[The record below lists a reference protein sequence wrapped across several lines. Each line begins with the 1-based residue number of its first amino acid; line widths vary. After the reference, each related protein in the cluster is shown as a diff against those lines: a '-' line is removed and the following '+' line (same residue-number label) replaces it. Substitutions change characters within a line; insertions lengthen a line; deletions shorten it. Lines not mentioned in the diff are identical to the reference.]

1 MSASKPTR
9 KRRDKLRGPEA
20 TRKRIGREIAD
31 VRRRKGYTQEAL
43 AALIGSSRRT
53 LSRVE
58 NGKPGVALD
67 VYTDISE
74 LIGPLQN
81 FRYEK
86 SPALPDLS
94 NAANWTPI
102 WTPTSAPGVD

>member
-1 MSASKPTR
+1 MSTPTPAR
-9 KRRDKLRGPEA
+9 TRPDVLRGPEA

-31 VRRRKGYTQEAL
+31 VRRSKGYTQEGL
-43 AALIGSSRRT
+43 ATLIGSSRRT

-58 NGKPGVALD
+58 NGIPGVALD

-81 FRYEK
+81 FRYERL
-86 SPALPDLS
+86 PALPDLE
-94 NAANWTPI
+94 NAANWRPL
-102 WTPTSAPGVD
+102 